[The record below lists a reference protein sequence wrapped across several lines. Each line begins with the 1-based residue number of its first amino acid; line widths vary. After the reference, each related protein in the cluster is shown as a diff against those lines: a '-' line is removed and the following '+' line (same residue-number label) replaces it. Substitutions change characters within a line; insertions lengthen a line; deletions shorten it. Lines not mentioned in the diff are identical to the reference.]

1 MEGRARIVLLG
12 LAAVLLAAGAVAAIT
27 MGMQRGTAVAATVNG
42 EVIYINELN
51 EQVDTLAK
59 QYGLDPSTADGARQ
73 RAEVSRVVLDQL
85 IEQRLVLQ
93 EARRQSAL
101 PTETQI
107 EDQLQEI
114 KRNFPTQ
121 RDFELALAQRN
132 LTLAELK
139 DRLRTNLAV
148 RNLMVKVAPVTVTD
162 AEIEQYFREHR
173 SEFDRSE
180 QVHVRHILL
189 DDENQARLVLA
200 KLRRGEPFGDLARQY
215 SKDPGSREQGGDLG
229 FVNRGQLV
237 SEFEQA
243 AFALQ
248 PKQISDI
255 VKTQYGYHLIQ
266 VLERRPPQPATLE
279 QARDQIRR
287 VLVSS
292 RQEAAFQEWVKKIKA
307 QAKISR
313 TDQVTK

>member
-1 MEGRARIVLLG
+1 MTRARIVLL
-12 LAAVLLAAGAVAAIT
+12 VLVALLLGGGAVAAIT
-27 MGMQRGTAVAATVNG
+27 LGMQRGTAVAATVNG
-42 EVIYINELN
+42 EVIYVNELN

-73 RAEVSRVVLDQL
+73 RAEISRVVLDQL

-93 EARRQSAL
+93 EARRENAM

-107 EDQLQEI
+107 DDQLQEI
-114 KRNFPTQ
+114 KRNFPSQ
-121 RDFELALAQRN
+121 RDFELALTQRN
-132 LTLAELK
+132 LSLTELK

-148 RNLMVKVAPVTVTD
+148 RNLMVKVAPATVTD
-162 AEIEQYFREHR
+162 AEIEQYFRQHH

-200 KLRRGEPFGDLARQY
+200 KLKRGEAFEDLARQY

-229 FVNRGQLV
+229 FVSRGQLV
-237 SEFEQA
+237 TEFEQA

-248 PKQISDI
+248 PKQISDV

-266 VLERRPPQPATLE
+266 VLDRRPPQPATLE

-287 VLVSS
+287 VLLSS
-292 RQEAAFQEWVKKIKA
+292 RQEATFQEWLKKIKA
-307 QAKISR
+307 QAKIAR
-313 TDQVTK
+313 MDQPTK